1 MLTRCSAEE
10 STIIL
15 SPPARDQQSYR
26 HEAFLWHDAEAFVA
40 GLLPFVEEGLELG
53 EPVMVAMID
62 EHASW
67 LRDALGS
74 QADEVRFVDMRVLGR
89 NPATIIPGWQH
100 FLDAEGAD
108 SRPTRGIG
116 EPIWAGRRSEE
127 VLECQLHEALLNVAV
142 DPKVPFWLICPYDVG
157 HLDAAV
163 IDEAHRSHPAIIETN
178 SYQGSPRYRGRA
190 HVDEMLAAPLDRP
203 PGRPVQIPFS
213 ARNLSRLVSFVKLEG
228 HVAGLSPEQAADLAS
243 ATHRLASSSLARGA
257 DSGIIRIWSHGQAVV
272 CDVIDD
278 TFVDD
283 PLAGRRAPYQDDSDG
298 LWSANQLCDLVQL
311 RSTPDGTTVRV
322 HAWRRPESSESSL
335 TQWRSIPSMGS
346 QVGMGG
352 SSSAG
357 R

>member
-1 MLTRCSAEE
+1 
-10 STIIL
+10 
-15 SPPARDQQSYR
+15 
-26 HEAFLWHDAEAFVA
+26 V
-40 GLLPFVEEGLELG
+40 PFVEEGLELG

-62 EHASW
+62 EHSSW

-163 IDEAHRSHPAIIETN
+163 IEEAHRSHPAIIETN

-243 ATHRLASSSLARGA
+243 ATHRLASSE
-257 DSGIIRIWSHGQAVV
+257 
-272 CDVIDD
+272 
-278 TFVDD
+278 
-283 PLAGRRAPYQDDSDG
+283 GRRAAPFASGAMARPSSATSSTTHSSMTRSPGGARRTRTIRMDSG
-298 LWSANQLCDLVQL
+298 RPISCATWSSCAPHPTGPSFG
-311 RSTPDGTTVRV
+311 STPGGG
-322 HAWRRPESSESSL
+322 
-335 TQWRSIPSMGS
+335 PSRG
-346 QVGMGG
+346 
-352 SSSAG
+352 
-357 R
+357 